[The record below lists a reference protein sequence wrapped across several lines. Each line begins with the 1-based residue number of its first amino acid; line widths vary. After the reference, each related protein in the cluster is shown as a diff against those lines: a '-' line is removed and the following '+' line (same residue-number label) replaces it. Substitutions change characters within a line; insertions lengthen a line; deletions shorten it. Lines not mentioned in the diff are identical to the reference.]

1 MNLSKLVHD
10 LEVTQRRTDL
20 PTLSIGDTVAVGVLI
35 QEGNKQRVQTYQ
47 GTRIAQ
53 HRAGVNSTITVRR
66 VFQGIGRERVF
77 LLHSPAVQSVE
88 VLRRARVRRA
98 KLYYL
103 RTRVGKATRLK
114 ERFGNNPE

>member
-1 MNLSKLVHD
+1 MNLSKLVQD
-10 LEVTQRRTDL
+10 LEATQRRTDL
-20 PTLSIGDTVAVGVLI
+20 PILSIGDTVAVGVLI

-66 VFQGIGRERVF
+66 VFQGVGRERVF
-77 LLHSPAVQSVE
+77 LLHSPAIQSVE

-103 RTRVGKATRLK
+103 RDRVGKATRLK